1 VLPPAPRGGPSA
13 RVRQRHEEG
22 RSESLPTR
30 NAARGLRA
38 GRLGERQLR
47 VDRSIGPIVAL
58 GGSANPHRCTR
69 YDSHSMT
76 TPPLR
81 PVDLRIDPR
90 WILPIEPAQTLVDH
104 ALLVDAGRIVAVL
117 PSAEADA
124 QYAPR
129 SRVRLPTHVLLPG
142 LVNAHTHTAM
152 TLLRGVADDVPLQTW
167 LTEHIWPREARF
179 VSPEFVHDGAL
190 LGAAEMLRG
199 GVTCC
204 NDMYFF
210 PEAAARAY
218 QAAGLRA
225 VLGIAVL
232 DFPTAYAADADGY
245 LQAGLAARDAF
256 KHAPRL
262 TFTMAPHAPYTVSDA
277 TFEKIVTY
285 ARQLDLAIQTH
296 LQETAAERDD
306 SLRER
311 AMTPLARLDRLG
323 ATGPGF
329 IAIHAVH
336 LGPGDL
342 DILAAHRCHVVH
354 CPTSNMK
361 LASGIAP
368 VRDFLARGINVAL
381 GSDGPASNNRLDIMW
396 ELRHA
401 SLLAKVSTGD
411 AAAVPAAQ
419 ALHLATL
426 GGAAA
431 LGLDDRIGSLVAG
444 KEADVIA
451 IDLGEIDEAPC
462 YDPVSHLAYVAG
474 RERVTDVWVAG
485 ERVVEE
491 RRMTTIDVSAL
502 AARVRLW
509 QQKLR

>member
-1 VLPPAPRGGPSA
+1 MSA
-13 RVRQRHEEG
+13 
-22 RSESLPTR
+22 SLPR
-30 NAARGLRA
+30 
-38 GRLGERQLR
+38 
-47 VDRSIGPIVAL
+47 
-58 GGSANPHRCTR
+58 H
-69 YDSHSMT
+69 
-76 TPPLR
+76 
-81 PVDLRIDPR
+81 VDLRIDAR
-90 WILPIEPAQTLVDH
+90 WILPIEPAATLEGH
-104 ALLVDAGRIVAVL
+104 AVLVDAGRIVAVV
-117 PSAEADA
+117 PAADA
-124 QYAPR
+124 DTAFVPR
-129 SRVRLPTHVLLPG
+129 ARVALDTHALIPG

-152 TLLRGVADDVPLQTW
+152 TLMRGVADDVPLQAW
-167 LTEHIWPREARF
+167 LTEHIWPRETKF

-218 QAAGLRA
+218 QASGMRA
-225 VLGIAVL
+225 VLGLAVL
-232 DFPTAYAADADGY
+232 DFPTPYAADGDGY

-262 TFTMAPHAPYTVSDA
+262 TFTMAPHAPYTVGDA
-277 TFEKIVTY
+277 TMEKIVTY
-285 ARQLDLAIQTH
+285 ARQLDLPIQTH
-296 LQETAAERDD
+296 LQETANERDE
-306 SLRER
+306 SLRDR
-311 AMTPLARLDRLG
+311 GMTPLARFHRLG
-323 ATGPGF
+323 ATGPNF

-336 LGPGDL
+336 PGPGDVDL
-342 DILAAHRCHVVH
+342 LAEQHCHVVH

-368 VRDFLARGINVAL
+368 VRDYLARGINVGL

-396 ELRHA
+396 EMRHA

-419 ALHLATL
+419 ALRMATL
-426 GGAAA
+426 GGALA
-431 LGLDDRIGSLVAG
+431 LGLDGRIGSLAPG
-444 KEADVIA
+444 KDADIVA

-485 ERVVEE
+485 ERVVRE
-491 RRMTTIDVSAL
+491 RRLTTIDTPAL
-502 AARVRLW
+502 AARARMW